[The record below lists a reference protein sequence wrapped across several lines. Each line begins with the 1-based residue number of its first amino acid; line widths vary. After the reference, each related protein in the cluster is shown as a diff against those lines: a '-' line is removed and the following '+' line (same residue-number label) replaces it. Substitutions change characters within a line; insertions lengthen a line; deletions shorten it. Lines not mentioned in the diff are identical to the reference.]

1 MKNCEKRHA
10 YSKRRRCTAPPAS
23 VRLRLWLTVFG
34 HQSDCIST
42 LTKSKEEK
50 AAFDFAV
57 YLPTSALRVNAS
69 GVTLSRAPTM
79 NPDKLFDYLDG
90 RLPAAERAELEEQL
104 ISDRQLQRELAI
116 ARQIYAGM
124 GGDSREVFLST

>member
-23 VRLRLWLTVFG
+23 VRLHLCLTVFG

-50 AAFDFAV
+50 AAFDLLFTC
-57 YLPTSALRVNAS
+57 LLRHCA
-69 GVTLSRAPTM
+69 
-79 NPDKLFDYLDG
+79 
-90 RLPAAERAELEEQL
+90 
-104 ISDRQLQRELAI
+104 
-116 ARQIYAGM
+116 
-124 GGDSREVFLST
+124 